1 MGELGDRVKEIND
14 QRKRAYAE
22 IGLNQLGKMEPTK
35 EELDK
40 AVDLCILEGLPVET
54 MNLAQYI
61 SQFRSK
67 GMIESIGTKRSRALQ
82 SLAELSGNHGLV
94 ELRKNFEELLEERL
108 QREVTDGNL
117 CDLADS
123 I

>member
-14 QRKRAYAE
+14 QRRRAYAE

-67 GMIESIGTKRSRALQ
+67 GTIESIGTKRSRALQ
-82 SLAELSGNHGLV
+82 SLVELSGNHGLV
-94 ELRKNFEELLEERL
+94 ELRKNFEELLEERI
-108 QREVTDGNL
+108 QREVTEGNL
-117 CDLADS
+117 CGLADS